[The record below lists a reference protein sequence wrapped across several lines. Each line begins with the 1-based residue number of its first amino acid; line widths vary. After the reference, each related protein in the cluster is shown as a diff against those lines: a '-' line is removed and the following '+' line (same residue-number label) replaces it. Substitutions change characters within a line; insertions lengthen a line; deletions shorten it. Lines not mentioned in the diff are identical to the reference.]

1 MPESTRMPRPSTLW
15 SLLVLGL
22 VTSLALSYGAYQL
35 AGYSWNQVVDYRSPF
50 VDIDPDTTRVDN
62 PGADRR
68 TVLII
73 IDGLTD
79 EASRSMSVM
88 NTLRAR
94 GADVALTVPQPSLSF
109 PTWTTILSG
118 APQQISGV
126 TTNWY
131 ERRVEVETLLD
142 VAIAEGRSTMVA
154 GPTDLDMLYGA
165 SDADASAFTDWVSD
179 SYMSAGIVDD
189 ALRLDAEL
197 GGASLVIVH
206 FPDIDEAGHAF
217 GASAPEYTE
226 MVARVND
233 DLDRLVTGLDDGET
247 VFCITPDHGHIATGG
262 HGGWEDPVIHTSCVI
277 AGPGVAHVTTQAD
290 LEDIAPTVAVLGGLS
305 TPGHARG
312 IAIASLLEE
321 PDSPAIQADLK
332 RAGLFAKDYAA
343 IVDPSSGT
351 IGTPM
356 SAIDVRV
363 LYAAA
368 DNARLDADR
377 SGRLAAFVGV
387 LGLLLAFG
395 MVAAL
400 RSWRA
405 LVSATVGTVAYFVV
419 YNGLFFL
426 VHGYKWSLSAFNE
439 ESMVQTFFNMR
450 MVEAVIA
457 GLVACLVAG
466 VVYPLLRK
474 EPKPPHHP
482 YLPGWLSLGVMTTLL
497 IQAVLVLQVAIFWR
511 MWGAAVVWRLPEMS
525 AGFKYDLD
533 LIQLTALGAVAV
545 LGTGVTYLVGRFHP
559 KTRRVTS

>member
-1 MPESTRMPRPSTLW
+1 
-15 SLLVLGL
+15 L